1 MSNPPTSSSTA
12 AFDET
17 RRQVAEV
24 QNVMKQNVE
33 KVLERDGKLSDLEN
47 RAEHLQEGS
56 KQFNASA
63 VRVKRKM
70 FWEDMK
76 MKIIIG
82 SIVTIVII
90 AIIIWASS

>member
-1 MSNPPTSSSTA
+1 MYNYSC
-12 AFDET
+12 
-17 RRQVAEV
+17 V
-24 QNVMKQNVE
+24 

-82 SIVTIVII
+82 SIVSIVII

>member
-1 MSNPPTSSSTA
+1 MYSC
-12 AFDET
+12 
-17 RRQVAEV
+17 V
-24 QNVMKQNVE
+24 

-82 SIVTIVII
+82 SIVAIVII

>member
-1 MSNPPTSSSTA
+1 MCIYSC
-12 AFDET
+12 
-17 RRQVAEV
+17 V
-24 QNVMKQNVE
+24 

-82 SIVTIVII
+82 SIVSIVII

>member
-1 MSNPPTSSSTA
+1 MYSC
-12 AFDET
+12 
-17 RRQVAEV
+17 V
-24 QNVMKQNVE
+24 

-82 SIVTIVII
+82 SIVSIVII

>member
-1 MSNPPTSSSTA
+1 M
-12 AFDET
+12 
-17 RRQVAEV
+17 
-24 QNVMKQNVE
+24 
-33 KVLERDGKLSDLEN
+33 LERDGKLSALEE

>member
-1 MSNPPTSSSTA
+1 MYNHSY
-12 AFDET
+12 
-17 RRQVAEV
+17 V
-24 QNVMKQNVE
+24 

>member
-1 MSNPPTSSSTA
+1 M
-12 AFDET
+12 
-17 RRQVAEV
+17 
-24 QNVMKQNVE
+24 
-33 KVLERDGKLSDLEN
+33 EN

-82 SIVTIVII
+82 SIIAIVVI